1 MARSC
6 GSWQEAPIPYC
17 MDFSLELLE
26 SPNNMA
32 AGFLQSKRSKRER
45 ETNSCLRRSELSSTC
60 KREEY
65 HMTCGLIL
73 NTTLPLGIYFVI
85 PYLFF
90 LIQYDPEVLTGEV
103 NVSDARVLL
112 LDGLLWKGANECGP
126 HEDLLQK
133 VTIGREENH
142 CHGASALGQAQGQC
156 GTGHGDVEG
165 WRGYS
170 PC

>member
-1 MARSC
+1 
-6 GSWQEAPIPYC
+6 
-17 MDFSLELLE
+17 
-26 SPNNMA
+26 
-32 AGFLQSKRSKRER
+32 
-45 ETNSCLRRSELSSTC
+45 
-60 KREEY
+60 
-65 HMTCGLIL
+65 MTCGFIL

-142 CHGASALGQAQGQC
+142 CHGASALDQA
-156 GTGHGDVEG
+156 
-165 WRGYS
+165 
-170 PC
+170 

>member
-1 MARSC
+1 
-6 GSWQEAPIPYC
+6 
-17 MDFSLELLE
+17 
-26 SPNNMA
+26 
-32 AGFLQSKRSKRER
+32 
-45 ETNSCLRRSELSSTC
+45 
-60 KREEY
+60 
-65 HMTCGLIL
+65 MTCGLIL

-142 CHGASALGQAQGQC
+142 CHGASALGQARGQC
-156 GTGHGDVEG
+156 GAGHGDAEG

-170 PC
+170 SC